1 MAALVTNAP
10 LSALPSTEEGP
21 GTGTSI
27 EVAERRGHGHY
38 DGMTASDSGPAEHP
52 AAGRLGVM
60 TTGGF
65 YDRHS
70 ATQGAAADEGV
81 ELLVAIYPSV
91 IGQSF

>member
-1 MAALVTNAP
+1 
-10 LSALPSTEEGP
+10 
-21 GTGTSI
+21 
-27 EVAERRGHGHY
+27 
-38 DGMTASDSGPAEHP
+38 MTASDSGPAEHP